1 MLVQRMMDGALPGL
15 PRLCFGVVD
24 VRDVVDL
31 HLRAMTSPA
40 AKGERFLAVAG
51 DFMWIVEIA
60 NVLKDRLGDLAKRVP
75 TRELPNFLVRL
86 ASLRDS
92 AVKQIIPELGIA
104 KNATNEKARRVL
116 GWTPRS
122 KEDSIVATAES
133 LLRLG
138 LLKESTMGRT

>member
-1 MLVQRMMDGALPGL
+1 
-15 PRLCFGVVD
+15 
-24 VRDVVDL
+24 
-31 HLRAMTSPA
+31 MTSPA

>member
-1 MLVQRMMDGALPGL
+1 
-15 PRLCFGVVD
+15 
-24 VRDVVDL
+24 
-31 HLRAMTSPA
+31 MTNPA

-51 DFMWIVEIA
+51 DFLWIVEIA
-60 NVLKDRLGDLAKRVP
+60 KVLKARMGAMAKRVP
-75 TRELPNFLVRL
+75 MRELPNFLVRL

-104 KNATNEKARRVL
+104 KNASNEKARRVL

-122 KEDSIVATAES
+122 NEDSIVATAES

-138 LLKESTMGRT
+138 LLKESKTARA